1 MMEVI
6 FLGTGTS
13 HGIPVIGCTCPV
25 CTSTDPKNN
34 RTRCSV
40 YVHTEGADIII
51 DMTPE
56 FRIQMLREKL
66 STADAVLITHT
77 HADHLHGLDDIR
89 PLAMKTPMP
98 VYGSTRVVN
107 IIRKRFD
114 YIFNVTQMGGGKPHI
129 QLNPVE
135 GPFDIQTKN
144 GKKLRIVPVPM
155 IHGKLETFGYRI
167 GEFAYL
173 TDCSYIPKSSY
184 RLLEGLKAV
193 VIDALRYKEH
203 PTHFSVEKALAAAR
217 KIGAGHTYLTH
228 MCHDIDHEKLLSE
241 LPEGVEPAYD
251 GLKITI

>member
-1 MMEVI
+1 MEVI

-13 HGIPVIGCTCPV
+13 HGIPVIGCDCPV
-25 CTSTDPKNN
+25 CTSTNPKNN

-40 YVHTEGADIII
+40 YVRTKGVEIII

-89 PLAMKTPMP
+89 PMTFKRPMP
-98 VYGSTRVVN
+98 FYGSTKVIS

-135 GPFDIQTKN
+135 GPFFIPTKDG
-144 GKKLRIVPVPM
+144 GKLEIIPVPM
-155 IHGKLETFGYRI
+155 LHGKIETFGYRI
-167 GEFAYL
+167 GDFAYL
-173 TDCSYIPKSSY
+173 TDCSYIPKASL
-184 RLLEGLKAV
+184 RLLNGLKVA
-193 VIDALRYKEH
+193 VIDALKYKDH
-203 PTHFSVEKALAAAR
+203 PTHFTVEKALAMAQKLKAER
-217 KIGAGHTYLTH
+217 TYFTH
-228 MCHDIDHEKLLSE
+228 MCHDIDHAKLLSE
-241 LPEGVEPAYD
+241 LPEGIEPAYD
-251 GLKITI
+251 GLRITI